1 MIDKLNAR
9 ADAVGD
15 RRAAALEQEVSRTLR
30 ETLPDDVQVENGDSG
45 VSVRSRRLSR
55 LLLDHSD
62 LRDIAFLMRSA
73 R

>member
-15 RRAAALEQEVSRTLR
+15 RRAAALEQEVARTLR